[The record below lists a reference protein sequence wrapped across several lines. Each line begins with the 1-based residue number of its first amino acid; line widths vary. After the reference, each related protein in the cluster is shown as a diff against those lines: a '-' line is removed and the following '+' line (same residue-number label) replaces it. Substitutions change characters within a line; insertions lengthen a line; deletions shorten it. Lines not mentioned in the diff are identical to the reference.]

1 MARPRTGHRSPSAPA
16 VAAGVAH
23 PARRARALMLGVLIV
38 LSLFAAQLVRLQGL
52 DAASVSAAALGERLQ
67 SRTIPAARG
76 SITDVDGDVLAVSVE
91 RRRIVADPTLVVDYT
106 RTEQA
111 PDGSRQVVGTGYAAA
126 AQVVSEITGADQADV
141 LRRLVDPLGEQYAV
155 LVPDASPQEWQEIKA
170 ANVRGVSSEELM
182 RREYPLGEAAAPLL
196 GWIGSGEMAAGGI
209 ELVKDEE
216 LTGEPGEALFEIGQD
231 GQRISTGVYE
241 EDPARP
247 GQDLRLTIDADL
259 QWRAYD
265 AVRTRVKEAGAL
277 SGYAAVM
284 DVETGQLRALTSY
297 PGFDPSQSTQDAADM
312 RNAAVEDVYEP
323 GSTSKLITAAAALEE
338 GIVEPDTPIEVPV
351 TMSRAGT
358 RFKDAEPHPIE
369 YLTFGG
375 VLAKSSNMGTILYGE
390 KLSDQQIY
398 DWMRRFGIGD
408 RTGLGLP
415 GESAGLVPE
424 PSTWSATTRYTFMF
438 GQGLS
443 GTLLQQMGVFQT
455 IANDGLRVHPS
466 IIAGTVDEEG
476 RYTEEEPVAAQED
489 ERVISEETAQSLTE
503 IMQQVPSTGGTA
515 PLAAVPG
522 YHVAGKTSTA
532 SRIDPETGRYDGSV
546 TSSFMGFAP
555 ADDPKYVV
563 AVVIQRPTRI
573 SEFGGVVAG
582 PVFADLMRYA
592 LQQEG
597 IAPASTPPAEF
608 DIEFDPEEPVPGQKG
623 VTLGDLAIKDERTDG

>member
-1 MARPRTGHRSPSAPA
+1 MAPRTGRRSPSSGA

-76 SITDVDGDVLAVSVE
+76 SITDVDGENLAVSVE
-91 RRRIVADPTLVVDYT
+91 RRQIIADPTLVVDYE
-106 RTEQA
+106 RREKG
-111 PDGSRQVVGTGYAAA
+111 PDGTSQVVGTGYAAA
-126 AQVVSEITGADQADV
+126 AEVVAEITGADESDV
-141 LRRLVDPLGEQYAV
+141 LQRLVEPLGEQYAI
-155 LVPDASPQEWQEIKA
+155 LVPNASPQQWQEIKA
-170 ANVRGVSSEELM
+170 QNIRGVTSDELM
-182 RREYPLGEAAAPLL
+182 QREYPLGEAAAPLI
-196 GWIGSGEMAAGGI
+196 GWIGSGEMPAGGL
-209 ELVKDEE
+209 ELVKHEE
-216 LTGEPGEALFEIGQD
+216 LTGEPGEALYEIGRD

-241 EDPARP
+241 EDPAEP
-247 GQDLRLTIDADL
+247 GQDLRLTLDADL

-284 DVETGQLRALTSY
+284 DVETGELRALASY
-297 PGFDPSQSTQDAADM
+297 PGFDPSDSTQNAEDM
-312 RNAAVEDVYEP
+312 RNAAIEDVYEP

-351 TMSRAGT
+351 TMTRAGS

-398 DWMRRFGIGD
+398 DWMRKFGIGD

-424 PSTWSATTRYTFMF
+424 PSTWSATTRFTFMF

-443 GTLLQQMGVFQT
+443 GTMLQQMGVFQT
-455 IANDGLRVHPS
+455 VANDGVLVSPS
-466 IIAGTVDEEG
+466 IIAGMVDEDG
-476 RYTEEEPVAAQED
+476 RYTEEEQKGGR
-489 ERVISEETAQSLTE
+489 RVISEETAQSLTDM
-503 IMQQVPSTGGTA
+503 MQSVPSTGGTA

-532 SRIDPETGRYDGSV
+532 SRVDPETGRYQGEV

-573 SEFGGVVAG
+573 SEFGGVIAG
-582 PVFADLMRYA
+582 PVFSDLMRYA

-597 IAPASTPPAEF
+597 IAPATTPPTQI
-608 DIEFDPEEPVPGQKG
+608 DIEYDPEEPVPGQEG

>member
-1 MARPRTGHRSPSAPA
+1 MAPRTGRRSPSSRA

-76 SITDVDGDVLAVSVE
+76 SITDVDGENLAVSVE
-91 RRRIVADPTLVVDYT
+91 RRQIIADPTLVVDYE
-106 RTEQA
+106 RREKG
-111 PDGSRQVVGTGYAAA
+111 PDGTSQVVGTGYAAA
-126 AQVVSEITGADQADV
+126 AEVVAEITGADESDV
-141 LRRLVDPLGEQYAV
+141 LQRLVEPLGEQYAI
-155 LVPDASPQEWQEIKA
+155 LVPNASPQEWQEIKA
-170 ANVRGVSSEELM
+170 QNIRGVTSDELM
-182 RREYPLGEAAAPLL
+182 QREYPLGEAAAPLI
-196 GWIGSGEMAAGGI
+196 GWIGSGEMPAGGL
-209 ELVKDEE
+209 ELVKHEE
-216 LTGEPGEALFEIGQD
+216 LTGEPGEALYEIGRD

-241 EDPARP
+241 EDPAEP
-247 GQDLRLTIDADL
+247 GQDLRLTLDADL

-284 DVETGQLRALTSY
+284 DVETGELRALASY
-297 PGFDPSQSTQDAADM
+297 PGFDPSDSTQNAEDM
-312 RNAAVEDVYEP
+312 RNAAIEDVYEP

-351 TMSRAGT
+351 TMTRAGS

-398 DWMRRFGIGD
+398 DWMRKFGIGD

-424 PSTWSATTRYTFMF
+424 PSTWSATTRFTFMF

-443 GTLLQQMGVFQT
+443 GTMLQQMGVFQT
-455 IANDGLRVHPS
+455 VANDGVLVSPS
-466 IIAGTVDEEG
+466 IIAGMVDEDG
-476 RYTEEEPVAAQED
+476 RYTEEEQKGGR
-489 ERVISEETAQSLTE
+489 RVISEETAQSLTDM
-503 IMQQVPSTGGTA
+503 MQSVPSTGGTA

-532 SRIDPETGRYDGSV
+532 SRVDPETGRYQGEV

-573 SEFGGVVAG
+573 SEFGGVIAG
-582 PVFADLMRYA
+582 PVFSDLMRYA

-597 IAPASTPPAEF
+597 IAPATTPPTQI
-608 DIEFDPEEPVPGQKG
+608 DIEYDPEEPVPGQEG

>member
-1 MARPRTGHRSPSAPA
+1 MAPRTGRRSPSSRA

-76 SITDVDGDVLAVSVE
+76 SITDVDGENLAVSVE
-91 RRRIVADPTLVVDYT
+91 RRQIIADPTLVVDYE
-106 RTEQA
+106 RREKG
-111 PDGSRQVVGTGYAAA
+111 PDGTSQVVGTGYAAA
-126 AQVVSEITGADQADV
+126 AEVVAGITGADESDV
-141 LRRLVDPLGEQYAV
+141 LQRLVEPLGEQYAI
-155 LVPDASPQEWQEIKA
+155 LVPNASPQEWQEIKA
-170 ANVRGVSSEELM
+170 QNIRGVTSDELM
-182 RREYPLGEAAAPLL
+182 QREYPLGEAAAPLI
-196 GWIGSGEMAAGGI
+196 GWIGSGEMPAGGL
-209 ELVKDEE
+209 ELVKHEE
-216 LTGEPGEALFEIGQD
+216 LTGEPGEALYEIGRD

-241 EDPARP
+241 EDPAEP
-247 GQDLRLTIDADL
+247 GQDLRLTLDADL

-284 DVETGQLRALTSY
+284 DVETGELRALASY
-297 PGFDPSQSTQDAADM
+297 PGFDPSDSTQNAEDM
-312 RNAAVEDVYEP
+312 RNAAIEDVYEP

-351 TMSRAGT
+351 TMTRAGS

-398 DWMRRFGIGD
+398 DWIRKFGIGD

-424 PSTWSATTRYTFMF
+424 PSTWSATTRFTFMF

-443 GTLLQQMGVFQT
+443 GTMLQQMGVFQT
-455 IANDGLRVHPS
+455 VANDGVLVSPS
-466 IIAGTVDEEG
+466 IIAGMVDEDG
-476 RYTEEEPVAAQED
+476 RYTEEEQKGGR
-489 ERVISEETAQSLTE
+489 RVISEETAQSLTDM
-503 IMQQVPSTGGTA
+503 MQSVPSTGGTA

-532 SRIDPETGRYDGSV
+532 SRVDPETGRYQGEV

-573 SEFGGVVAG
+573 SEFGGVIAG
-582 PVFADLMRYA
+582 PVFSDLMRYA

-597 IAPASTPPAEF
+597 IAPATTPPTQI
-608 DIEFDPEEPVPGQKG
+608 DIEYDPEEPVPGQEG

>member
-1 MARPRTGHRSPSAPA
+1 MAPRTGRRSPSSRA

-76 SITDVDGDVLAVSVE
+76 SITDVDGENLAVSVE
-91 RRRIVADPTLVVDYT
+91 RRQIIADPTLVVDYE
-106 RTEQA
+106 RREKG
-111 PDGSRQVVGTGYAAA
+111 PDGTSQVVGTGYAAA
-126 AQVVSEITGADQADV
+126 AEVVAEITGADESDV
-141 LRRLVDPLGEQYAV
+141 LQRLVEPLGEQYAI
-155 LVPDASPQEWQEIKA
+155 LVPNASPQQWQEIKA
-170 ANVRGVSSEELM
+170 QNIRGVTSDELM
-182 RREYPLGEAAAPLL
+182 QREYPLGEAAAPLI
-196 GWIGSGEMAAGGI
+196 GWIGSGEMPAGGL
-209 ELVKDEE
+209 ELVKHEE
-216 LTGEPGEALFEIGQD
+216 LTGEPGEALYEIGRD

-241 EDPARP
+241 EDPAEP
-247 GQDLRLTIDADL
+247 GQDLRLTLDADL

-284 DVETGQLRALTSY
+284 DVETGELRALASY
-297 PGFDPSQSTQDAADM
+297 PGFDPSDSTQNAEDM
-312 RNAAVEDVYEP
+312 RNAAIEDVYEP

-351 TMSRAGT
+351 TMTRAGS

-398 DWMRRFGIGD
+398 DWIRKFGIGD

-424 PSTWSATTRYTFMF
+424 PSTWSATTRFTFMF

-443 GTLLQQMGVFQT
+443 GTMLQQMGVFQT
-455 IANDGLRVHPS
+455 VANDGVLVSPS
-466 IIAGTVDEEG
+466 IIAGMVDEDG
-476 RYTEEEPVAAQED
+476 RYTEEEQKGGR
-489 ERVISEETAQSLTE
+489 RVISEETAQSLTDM
-503 IMQQVPSTGGTA
+503 MQSVPSTGGTA

-532 SRIDPETGRYDGSV
+532 SRVDPETGRYQGEV

-573 SEFGGVVAG
+573 SEFGGVIAG
-582 PVFADLMRYA
+582 PVFSDLMRYA

-597 IAPASTPPAEF
+597 IAPATTPPTQI
-608 DIEFDPEEPVPGQKG
+608 DIEYDPEEPVPGQEG

>member
-1 MARPRTGHRSPSAPA
+1 MAPRTGRRSPSSRA

-76 SITDVDGDVLAVSVE
+76 SITDVDGENLAVSVE
-91 RRRIVADPTLVVDYT
+91 RRQIIADPTLVVDYE
-106 RTEQA
+106 RREKG
-111 PDGSRQVVGTGYAAA
+111 PDGTSQVVGTGYAAA
-126 AQVVSEITGADQADV
+126 AEVVAGITGADESDV
-141 LRRLVDPLGEQYAV
+141 LQRLVEPLGEQYAI
-155 LVPDASPQEWQEIKA
+155 LVPNASPQEWQEIKA
-170 ANVRGVSSEELM
+170 QNIRGVTSDEFM
-182 RREYPLGEAAAPLL
+182 QREYPLGEAAAPLI
-196 GWIGSGEMAAGGI
+196 GWIGSGEMPAGGL
-209 ELVKDEE
+209 ELVKHEE
-216 LTGEPGEALFEIGQD
+216 LTGEPGEALYEIGRD

-241 EDPARP
+241 EDPAEP
-247 GQDLRLTIDADL
+247 GQDLRLTLDADL

-284 DVETGQLRALTSY
+284 DVETGELRALASY
-297 PGFDPSQSTQDAADM
+297 PGFDPSDSTQNAEDM
-312 RNAAVEDVYEP
+312 RNAAIEDVYEP

-351 TMSRAGT
+351 TMTRAGS

-398 DWMRRFGIGD
+398 DWIRKFGIGD

-424 PSTWSATTRYTFMF
+424 PSTWSATTRFTFMF

-443 GTLLQQMGVFQT
+443 GTMLQQMGVFQT
-455 IANDGLRVHPS
+455 VANDGVLVSPS
-466 IIAGTVDEEG
+466 IIAGMVDEDG
-476 RYTEEEPVAAQED
+476 RYTEEEQKGGR
-489 ERVISEETAQSLTE
+489 RVISEETAQSLTDM
-503 IMQQVPSTGGTA
+503 MQSVPSTGGTA

-532 SRIDPETGRYDGSV
+532 SRVDPETGRYQGEV

-573 SEFGGVVAG
+573 SEFGGVIAG
-582 PVFADLMRYA
+582 PVFSDLMRYA

-597 IAPASTPPAEF
+597 IAPATTPPTQI
-608 DIEFDPEEPVPGQKG
+608 DIEYDPEEPVPGQEG

>member
-1 MARPRTGHRSPSAPA
+1 MAPRTGRRSPSSRA

-76 SITDVDGDVLAVSVE
+76 SITDVDGENLAVSVE
-91 RRRIVADPTLVVDYT
+91 RRQIIADPTLVVDYE
-106 RTEQA
+106 RREKG
-111 PDGSRQVVGTGYAAA
+111 PDGTSQVVGTGYAAA
-126 AQVVSEITGADQADV
+126 AEVVAEITGADESDV
-141 LRRLVDPLGEQYAV
+141 LQRLVEPLGEQYAI
-155 LVPDASPQEWQEIKA
+155 LVPDASPQQWQEIKA
-170 ANVRGVSSEELM
+170 QNIRGVTSDELM
-182 RREYPLGEAAAPLL
+182 QREYPLGEAAAPLI
-196 GWIGSGEMAAGGI
+196 GWIGSGEMPAGGL
-209 ELVKDEE
+209 ELVKHEE
-216 LTGEPGEALFEIGQD
+216 LTGEPGEALYEIGRD

-241 EDPARP
+241 EDPAEP
-247 GQDLRLTIDADL
+247 GQDLRLTLDADL

-284 DVETGQLRALTSY
+284 DVETGELRALASY
-297 PGFDPSQSTQDAADM
+297 PGFDPSDSTQNAEDM
-312 RNAAVEDVYEP
+312 RNAAIEDVYEP

-351 TMSRAGT
+351 TMTRAGS

-398 DWMRRFGIGD
+398 DWMRKFGIGD

-424 PSTWSATTRYTFMF
+424 PSTWSATTRFTFMF

-443 GTLLQQMGVFQT
+443 GTMLQQMGVFQT
-455 IANDGLRVHPS
+455 VANDGVLVSPS
-466 IIAGTVDEEG
+466 IIAGMVDEDG
-476 RYTEEEPVAAQED
+476 RYTEEEQKGGR
-489 ERVISEETAQSLTE
+489 RVISEETAQSLTDM
-503 IMQQVPSTGGTA
+503 MQSVPSTGGTA

-532 SRIDPETGRYDGSV
+532 SRVDPETGRYQGEV

-573 SEFGGVVAG
+573 SEFGGVIAG
-582 PVFADLMRYA
+582 PVFSDLMRYA

-597 IAPASTPPAEF
+597 IAPATTPPTQI
-608 DIEFDPEEPVPGQKG
+608 DIEYDPEEPVPGQEG

>member
-1 MARPRTGHRSPSAPA
+1 MARPRTGPRSPSSPA

-76 SITDVDGDVLAVSVE
+76 SITDVHGGDLAVSVE
-91 RRRIVADPTLVVDYT
+91 RRRIVADPTLVVDYE
-106 RTEQA
+106 RKEEG
-111 PDGSRQVVGTGYAAA
+111 PDGERRVVGTGYAAA
-126 AQVVSEITGADQADV
+126 AQVVSEITGADQSEV
-141 LRRLVDPLGEQYAV
+141 LSRLVEPLGEQYAV
-155 LVPDASPQEWQEIKA
+155 LVADASPQEWQEIKA
-170 ANVRGVSSEELM
+170 ANIRGVSSEELM

-216 LTGEPGEALFEIGQD
+216 LTGEPGEALYEIGQD

-241 EDPARP
+241 EDPAQP
-247 GQDLRLTIDADL
+247 GQDLRLTLDADL

-297 PGFDPSQSTQDAADM
+297 PAFDPSETTQDAAAM
-312 RNAAVEDVYEP
+312 RNAAIEDVYEP

-338 GIVEPDTPIEVPV
+338 GIMEPDTPIEVPV

-358 RFKDAEPHPIE
+358 RFKDAEPHPVE

-390 KLSDQQIY
+390 KLSDQQLY

-455 IANDGLRVHPS
+455 IANDGVMVPPS
-466 IIAGTVDEEG
+466 IVAGTVDEDG
-476 RYTEEEPVAAQED
+476 RYSAEAQKPD
-489 ERVISEETAQSLTE
+489 RRVITEETAQSLTE
-503 IMQQVPSTGGTA
+503 IMQQVPSTQGTA

-532 SRIDPETGRYDGSV
+532 TRVDPETGRYNGGV

-563 AVVIQRPTRI
+563 AVVVQRPTRI
-573 SEFGGVVAG
+573 SEFGGVIAG

-592 LQQEG
+592 LQKEG
-597 IAPASTPPAEF
+597 IAPATTPPAEF
-608 DIEFDPEEPVPGQKG
+608 EIEFDPDEPVPGQKG

>member
-1 MARPRTGHRSPSAPA
+1 
-16 VAAGVAH
+16 
-23 PARRARALMLGVLIV
+23 MLGVLIV

-76 SITDVDGDVLAVSVE
+76 SITDVHGGDLAVSVE
-91 RRRIVADPTLVVDYT
+91 RRRIVADPTLVVDYE
-106 RTEQA
+106 RKEEG
-111 PDGSRQVVGTGYAAA
+111 PDGERRVVGTGYAAA
-126 AQVVSEITGADQADV
+126 AQVVSEITGADQSEV
-141 LRRLVDPLGEQYAV
+141 LSRLVEPLGEQYAV
-155 LVPDASPQEWQEIKA
+155 LVADASPQEWQEIKA
-170 ANVRGVSSEELM
+170 ANIRGVSSEELM

-216 LTGEPGEALFEIGQD
+216 LTGEPGEALYEIGQD

-241 EDPARP
+241 EDPAQP
-247 GQDLRLTIDADL
+247 GQDLRLTLDADL

-297 PGFDPSQSTQDAADM
+297 PAFDPSETTQDAAAM
-312 RNAAVEDVYEP
+312 RNAAIEDVYEP

-338 GIVEPDTPIEVPV
+338 GIMEPDTPIEVPV

-358 RFKDAEPHPIE
+358 RFKDAEPHPVE

-390 KLSDQQIY
+390 KLSDQQLY

-455 IANDGLRVHPS
+455 IANDGVMVPPS
-466 IIAGTVDEEG
+466 IVAGTVDEDG
-476 RYTEEEPVAAQED
+476 RYSAEAQKPD
-489 ERVISEETAQSLTE
+489 RRVITEETAQSLTE
-503 IMQQVPSTGGTA
+503 IMQQVPSTQGTA

-532 SRIDPETGRYDGSV
+532 TRVDPETGRYNGGV

-563 AVVIQRPTRI
+563 AVVVQRPTRI
-573 SEFGGVVAG
+573 SEFGGVIAG

-592 LQQEG
+592 LQKEG
-597 IAPASTPPAEF
+597 IAPATTPPAEF
-608 DIEFDPEEPVPGQKG
+608 EIEFDPDEPVPGQKG

>member
-1 MARPRTGHRSPSAPA
+1 MAPRTGRRSPSSRA

-76 SITDVDGDVLAVSVE
+76 SITDVDGENLAVSVE
-91 RRRIVADPTLVVDYT
+91 RRQIIADPTLVVDYE
-106 RTEQA
+106 RREKG
-111 PDGSRQVVGTGYAAA
+111 PDGTSQVVGTGYAAA
-126 AQVVSEITGADQADV
+126 AEVVAEITGADESDV
-141 LRRLVDPLGEQYAV
+141 LQRLVEPLGEQYAI
-155 LVPDASPQEWQEIKA
+155 LVPNASPQQWQEIKA
-170 ANVRGVSSEELM
+170 QNIRGVTSDELM
-182 RREYPLGEAAAPLL
+182 QREYPLGEAAAPLI
-196 GWIGSGEMAAGGI
+196 GWIGSGEMPAGGL
-209 ELVKDEE
+209 ELVKHEE
-216 LTGEPGEALFEIGQD
+216 LTGEPGEALYEIGRD

-241 EDPARP
+241 EDPAEP
-247 GQDLRLTIDADL
+247 GQDLRLTLDADL

-284 DVETGQLRALTSY
+284 DVETGELRALASY
-297 PGFDPSQSTQDAADM
+297 PGFDPSDSTQNAEDM
-312 RNAAVEDVYEP
+312 RNAAIEDVYEP

-351 TMSRAGT
+351 TMTRAGS

-398 DWMRRFGIGD
+398 DWMRKFGIGD

-424 PSTWSATTRYTFMF
+424 PSTWSATTRFTFMF

-443 GTLLQQMGVFQT
+443 GTMLQQMGVFQT
-455 IANDGLRVHPS
+455 VANDGVLVSPS
-466 IIAGTVDEEG
+466 IIAGMVDEDG
-476 RYTEEEPVAAQED
+476 RYTEEEQKGGR
-489 ERVISEETAQSLTE
+489 RVISEETAQSLTDM
-503 IMQQVPSTGGTA
+503 MQSVPSTGGTA

-532 SRIDPETGRYDGSV
+532 SRVDPETGRYQGEV

-573 SEFGGVVAG
+573 SEFGGVIAG
-582 PVFADLMRYA
+582 PVFSDLMRYA

-597 IAPASTPPAEF
+597 IAPATTPPTQI
-608 DIEFDPEEPVPGQKG
+608 DIEYDPEEPVPGQEG

>member
-1 MARPRTGHRSPSAPA
+1 MAPRTGRRSPSSRA

-76 SITDVDGDVLAVSVE
+76 SITDVDGENLAVSVE
-91 RRRIVADPTLVVDYT
+91 RRQIIADPTLVVDYE
-106 RTEQA
+106 RREKG
-111 PDGSRQVVGTGYAAA
+111 PDGTSQVVGTGYAAA
-126 AQVVSEITGADQADV
+126 AEVVAEITGADESDV
-141 LRRLVDPLGEQYAV
+141 LQRLVEPLGEQYAI
-155 LVPDASPQEWQEIKA
+155 LVPNASPQEWQEIKA
-170 ANVRGVSSEELM
+170 QNIRGVTSDELM
-182 RREYPLGEAAAPLL
+182 QREYPLGEAAAPLI
-196 GWIGSGEMAAGGI
+196 GWIGSGEMPAGGL
-209 ELVKDEE
+209 ELVKHEE
-216 LTGEPGEALFEIGQD
+216 LTGEPGEALYEIGRD

-241 EDPARP
+241 EDPAEP
-247 GQDLRLTIDADL
+247 GQDLRLTLDADL

-284 DVETGQLRALTSY
+284 DVETGELRALASY
-297 PGFDPSQSTQDAADM
+297 PGFDPSDSTQNAEDM
-312 RNAAVEDVYEP
+312 RNAAIEDVYEP

-338 GIVEPDTPIEVPV
+338 GIVAPDTPIEVPV
-351 TMSRAGT
+351 TMTRAGS

-398 DWMRRFGIGD
+398 DWMRKFGIGD

-424 PSTWSATTRYTFMF
+424 PSTWSATTRFTFMF

-443 GTLLQQMGVFQT
+443 GTMLQQMGVFQT
-455 IANDGLRVHPS
+455 VANDGVLVSPS
-466 IIAGTVDEEG
+466 IIAGMVDEDG
-476 RYTEEEPVAAQED
+476 RYTEEEQKGGR
-489 ERVISEETAQSLTE
+489 RVISEETAQSLTDM
-503 IMQQVPSTGGTA
+503 MQSVPSTGGTA

-532 SRIDPETGRYDGSV
+532 SRVDPETGRYQGEV

-573 SEFGGVVAG
+573 SEFGGVIAG
-582 PVFADLMRYA
+582 PVFSDLMRYA

-597 IAPASTPPAEF
+597 IAPATTPPTQI
-608 DIEFDPEEPVPGQKG
+608 DIEYDPEEPVPGQEG

>member
-1 MARPRTGHRSPSAPA
+1 MAPRTGRRSPSSRA

-76 SITDVDGDVLAVSVE
+76 SITDVDGENLAVSVE
-91 RRRIVADPTLVVDYT
+91 RRQIIADPTLVVDYE
-106 RTEQA
+106 RREKG
-111 PDGSRQVVGTGYAAA
+111 PDGTSQVVGTGYAAA
-126 AQVVSEITGADQADV
+126 AEVVAEITGADESDV
-141 LRRLVDPLGEQYAV
+141 LQRLVEPLGEQYAI
-155 LVPDASPQEWQEIKA
+155 LVPNASPQEWQEIKA
-170 ANVRGVSSEELM
+170 QNIRGVTSDELM
-182 RREYPLGEAAAPLL
+182 QREYPLGEAAAPLI
-196 GWIGSGEMAAGGI
+196 GWIGSGEMPAGGL
-209 ELVKDEE
+209 ELVKHEE
-216 LTGEPGEALFEIGQD
+216 LTGEPGEALYEIGRD

-241 EDPARP
+241 EDPAEP
-247 GQDLRLTIDADL
+247 GQDLRLTLDADL

-284 DVETGQLRALTSY
+284 DVETGELRALASY
-297 PGFDPSQSTQDAADM
+297 PGFDPSDSTQNAEDM
-312 RNAAVEDVYEP
+312 RNAAIEDVYEP

-351 TMSRAGT
+351 TMTRAGS

-398 DWMRRFGIGD
+398 DWIRKFGIGD

-424 PSTWSATTRYTFMF
+424 PSTWSATTRFTFMF

-443 GTLLQQMGVFQT
+443 GTMLQQMGVFQT
-455 IANDGLRVHPS
+455 VANDGVLVSPS
-466 IIAGTVDEEG
+466 IIAGMVDEDG
-476 RYTEEEPVAAQED
+476 RYTEEEQKGGR
-489 ERVISEETAQSLTE
+489 RVISEETAQSLTDM
-503 IMQQVPSTGGTA
+503 MQSVPSTGGTA

-532 SRIDPETGRYDGSV
+532 SRVDPETGRYQGEV

-573 SEFGGVVAG
+573 SEFGGVIAG
-582 PVFADLMRYA
+582 PVFSDLMRYA

-597 IAPASTPPAEF
+597 IAPATTPPTQI
-608 DIEFDPEEPVPGQKG
+608 DIEYDPEEPVPGQEG

>member
-1 MARPRTGHRSPSAPA
+1 
-16 VAAGVAH
+16 
-23 PARRARALMLGVLIV
+23 MLGVLIV

-76 SITDVDGDVLAVSVE
+76 SITDVDGENLAVSVE
-91 RRRIVADPTLVVDYT
+91 RRQIIADPTLVVDYE
-106 RTEQA
+106 RREKG
-111 PDGSRQVVGTGYAAA
+111 PDGTSQVVGTGYAAA
-126 AQVVSEITGADQADV
+126 AEVVAEITGADESDV
-141 LRRLVDPLGEQYAV
+141 LQRLVEPLGEQYAI
-155 LVPDASPQEWQEIKA
+155 LVPNASPQEWQEIKA
-170 ANVRGVSSEELM
+170 QNIRGVTSDELM
-182 RREYPLGEAAAPLL
+182 QREYPLGEAAAPLI
-196 GWIGSGEMAAGGI
+196 GWIGSGEMPAGGL
-209 ELVKDEE
+209 ELVKHEE
-216 LTGEPGEALFEIGQD
+216 LTGEPGEALYEIGRD

-241 EDPARP
+241 EDPAEP
-247 GQDLRLTIDADL
+247 GQDLRLTLDADL

-284 DVETGQLRALTSY
+284 DVETGELRALASY
-297 PGFDPSQSTQDAADM
+297 PGFDPSDSTQNAEDM
-312 RNAAVEDVYEP
+312 RNAAIEDVYEP

-351 TMSRAGT
+351 TMTRAGS

-398 DWMRRFGIGD
+398 DWIRKFGIGD

-424 PSTWSATTRYTFMF
+424 PSTWSATTRFTFMF

-443 GTLLQQMGVFQT
+443 GTMLQQMGVFQT
-455 IANDGLRVHPS
+455 VANDGVLVSPS
-466 IIAGTVDEEG
+466 IIAGMVDEDG
-476 RYTEEEPVAAQED
+476 RYTEEEQKGGR
-489 ERVISEETAQSLTE
+489 RVISEETAQSLTDM
-503 IMQQVPSTGGTA
+503 MQSVPSTGGTA

-532 SRIDPETGRYDGSV
+532 SRVDPETGRYQGEV

-573 SEFGGVVAG
+573 SEFGGVIAG
-582 PVFADLMRYA
+582 PVFSDLMRYA

-597 IAPASTPPAEF
+597 IAPATTPPTQI
-608 DIEFDPEEPVPGQKG
+608 DIEYDPEEPVPGQEG

>member
-1 MARPRTGHRSPSAPA
+1 VAPRTGRRSPSSRA

-76 SITDVDGDVLAVSVE
+76 SITDVDGENLAVSVE
-91 RRRIVADPTLVVDYT
+91 RRQIIADPTLVVDYE
-106 RTEQA
+106 RREKG
-111 PDGSRQVVGTGYAAA
+111 PDGTSQVVGTGYAAA
-126 AQVVSEITGADQADV
+126 AEVVAEITGADESDV
-141 LRRLVDPLGEQYAV
+141 LQRLVEPLGGQYAI
-155 LVPDASPQEWQEIKA
+155 LVPDASPQQWQEIKA
-170 ANVRGVSSEELM
+170 QNIRGVTSDELM
-182 RREYPLGEAAAPLL
+182 QREYPLGEAAAPLI
-196 GWIGSGEMAAGGI
+196 GWIGSGEMPAGGL
-209 ELVKDEE
+209 ELVKHEE
-216 LTGEPGEALFEIGQD
+216 LTGEPGEALYEIGRD

-241 EDPARP
+241 EDPAEP
-247 GQDLRLTIDADL
+247 GQDLRLTLDADL

-284 DVETGQLRALTSY
+284 DVETGELRALASY
-297 PGFDPSQSTQDAADM
+297 PGFDPSDSTQNAEDM
-312 RNAAVEDVYEP
+312 RNAAIEDVYEP

-351 TMSRAGT
+351 TMTRAGS

-398 DWMRRFGIGD
+398 DWMRKFGIGD

-424 PSTWSATTRYTFMF
+424 PSTWSATTRFTFMF

-443 GTLLQQMGVFQT
+443 GTMLQQMGVFQT
-455 IANDGLRVHPS
+455 VANDGVLVSPS
-466 IIAGTVDEEG
+466 IIAGMVDEDG
-476 RYTEEEPVAAQED
+476 RYTEEEQKGGR
-489 ERVISEETAQSLTE
+489 RVISEETAQSLTDM
-503 IMQQVPSTGGTA
+503 MQSVPSTGGTA

-532 SRIDPETGRYDGSV
+532 SRVDPETGRYQGEV

-573 SEFGGVVAG
+573 SEFGGVIAG
-582 PVFADLMRYA
+582 PVFSDLMRYA

-597 IAPASTPPAEF
+597 IAPATTPPTQI
-608 DIEFDPEEPVPGQKG
+608 DIEYDPEEPVPGQEG